1 MNRLYSLI
9 VPAAVLT
16 TVSRHIIAALQL
28 EGVVVKGFAWDAI
41 LVALALA
48 FAALEGVALVQL
60 EDALARAADAERKS
74 LRAVR
79 LAIYVTIPLTFI
91 APLVAQ
97 AQGVTVSTLLSAW
110 PVAMWILAA
119 LNVAAPMFVISG
131 SAMSAAV
138 LRKAD
143 EQPNAD
149 AIIAALNNEVAQLT
163 ARVNHADEQRK
174 ALIAQ
179 WKDRKGFVYIVVRE
193 DGLYKIGMARNV
205 ARRLTSLGAAARIEL
220 VHQFPCKNRWR
231 SEREMH
237 MIFAGKRK
245 HGEWFAL
252 TPEDIEAIRQVQ
264 SSDDVD
270 ALGEKISAGYRV
282 RKAER
287 IQLAVA
293 SAKRQTGT
301 KDSPIDHEVL
311 ARKLAEEPMI
321 SSTELA
327 ELFGVSPS
335 AIRQSAEWRG
345 RK

>member
-1 MNRLYSLI
+1 MNRLYNLI

-138 LRKAD
+138 LRNVSRKDERKGVSGAPGAQAERVSVKAP
-143 EQPNAD
+143 ERKQLTVSVPE
-149 AIIAALNNEVAQLT
+149 AAPEVEPEPTAARKGTIDGAQL
-163 ARVNHADEQRK
+163 
-174 ALIAQ
+174 
-179 WKDRKGFVYIVVRE
+179 
-193 DGLYKIGMARNV
+193 
-205 ARRLTSLGAAARIEL
+205 AAMLAAK
-220 VHQFPCKNRWR
+220 P
-231 SEREMH
+231 
-237 MIFAGKRK
+237 A
-245 HGEWFAL
+245 A
-252 TPEDIEAIRQVQ
+252 
-264 SSDDVD
+264 SSV
-270 ALGEKISAGYRV
+270 
-282 RKAER
+282 
-287 IQLAVA
+287 
-293 SAKRQTGT
+293 
-301 KDSPIDHEVL
+301 
-311 ARKLAEEPMI
+311 
-321 SSTELA
+321 ELA
-327 ELFGVSPS
+327 QAFGVSPS